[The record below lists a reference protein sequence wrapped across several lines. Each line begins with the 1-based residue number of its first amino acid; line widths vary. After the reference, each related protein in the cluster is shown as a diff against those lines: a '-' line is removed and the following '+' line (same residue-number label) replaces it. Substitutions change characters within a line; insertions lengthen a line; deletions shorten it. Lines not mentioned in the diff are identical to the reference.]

1 MKHKHTAAQCD
12 KACVNWAKVFWS
24 WKKKMKWSYKKQRI
38 KCMNNNNKKYNTKNK
53 EQVKLKLTI
62 KWRVLK
68 LRNIEKYAFKL
79 RIIYNKYINKIYTK
93 KY

>member
-1 MKHKHTAAQCD
+1 
-12 KACVNWAKVFWS
+12 
-24 WKKKMKWSYKKQRI
+24 MKWSYKKQRI
-38 KCMNNNNKKYNTKNK
+38 KYMNNNNNKKYNTKNK
-53 EQVKLKLTI
+53 EHVKLKLTI